1 MFKGVCGKYG
11 YTLDNTVI
19 INKRKGGADPNIA
32 NLHLKR
38 FVIVRETPE
47 GKAIE
52 FSIVKEITGGDE
64 INARALYS
72 SRTETKLHITLI
84 LEVNKV
90 PLLNCDGSKDSDKER
105 IYDVLF
111 GSTFLAPDSPEING
125 VDKFARNVAFKEPG
139 WRQQHKFALFEIV
152 KAHCVEYCK
161 SKNIDAFMPQSIK
174 DRTAAYLGKCNVV
187 KTWFTDNY
195 ERCENSYVKLND
207 VHSEFK
213 ESDLY
218 MNMDKKERRQYGKTN
233 FKDKMMKWF
242 KGEYKERTQINKV
255 RVRSVLVG
263 WKKYEEGEI
272 SDDESSIVGQI

>member
-1 MFKGVCGKYG
+1 M
-11 YTLDNTVI
+11 
-19 INKRKGGADPNIA
+19 
-32 NLHLKR
+32 
-38 FVIVRETPE
+38 
-47 GKAIE
+47 
-52 FSIVKEITGGDE
+52 
-64 INARALYS
+64 
-72 SRTETKLHITLI
+72 
-84 LEVNKV
+84 
-90 PLLNCDGSKDSDKER
+90 
-105 IYDVLF
+105 
-111 GSTFLAPDSPEING
+111 
-125 VDKFARNVAFKEPG
+125 AFKEPG